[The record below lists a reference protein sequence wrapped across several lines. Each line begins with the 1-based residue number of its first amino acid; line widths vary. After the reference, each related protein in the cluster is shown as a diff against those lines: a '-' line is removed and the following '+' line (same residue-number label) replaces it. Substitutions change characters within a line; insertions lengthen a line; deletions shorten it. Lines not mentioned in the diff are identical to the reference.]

1 MVISIQPPP
10 ANEGPP
16 LTSATL
22 GGGPLPC
29 HVAAP
34 YRSAVES
41 PGQPEDVVSS
51 ARLETFADGV
61 FAIAITLLVL
71 EIRIPEPGEN
81 VARAIFDQWPS
92 FLAYVT
98 SFVTIGTM
106 WANHHRIFT
115 VIRGTT
121 YGFLFVNVLLLMP
134 IAFLP
139 YPTAVV
145 ARHWFEG
152 KDQVVPAMLLYGG
165 TMALIAVFFSVVWL
179 YAASRGLVPADAV
192 RSRAVRRRGEL
203 IYRLAPLI
211 YLLGAGASV
220 IDPILSLIVFLGLA
234 IYWAFPVRPREA

>member
-1 MVISIQPPP
+1 MIVTT
-10 ANEGPP
+10 G
-16 LTSATL
+16 
-22 GGGPLPC
+22 
-29 HVAAP
+29 AP
-34 YRSAVES
+34 DTTTEAKET
-41 PGQPEDVVSS
+41 
-51 ARLETFADGV
+51 ARIEAFSDGV

-71 EIRIPEPGEN
+71 DLKVPRVHNLPRSQGLLDELLH
-81 VARAIFDQWPS
+81 QWPS

>member
-1 MVISIQPPP
+1 M
-10 ANEGPP
+10 
-16 LTSATL
+16 
-22 GGGPLPC
+22 
-29 HVAAP
+29 
-34 YRSAVES
+34 ES
-41 PGQPEDVVSS
+41 PGQPEDIVSS

-92 FLAYVT
+92 FLAYIT

-179 YAASRGLVPADAV
+179 YAASRGLVPPDAV

>member
-1 MVISIQPPP
+1 M
-10 ANEGPP
+10 
-16 LTSATL
+16 
-22 GGGPLPC
+22 PC
-29 HVAAP
+29 HLSPP
-34 YRSAVES
+34 YRCAMES
-41 PGQPEDVVSS
+41 REQPEDVVSS

-71 EIRIPEPGEN
+71 EIRIPDPGEN
-81 VARAIFDQWPS
+81 VSRALVDLWPS

-98 SFVTIGTM
+98 SFLTIGTI
-106 WANHHRIFT
+106 WTDHHRLFT

-121 YGFLFVNVLLLMP
+121 HGFLFVNILLLMP

-145 ARHWFEG
+145 ARQWFEG

-165 TMALIAVFFSVVWL
+165 TMALVAIMFRVMWL
-179 YAASRGLVPADAV
+179 YASSRGLLVAEAAS
-192 RSRAVRRRGEL
+192 SRAVRRRGEL

-211 YLLGAGASV
+211 YLLRAAASV

-234 IYWAFPVRPREA
+234 VYWLSPSRRGANSSRP